1 MDTHEEPKPAKH
13 KRWTVVLYMA
23 AAQDERTEQAAIRD
37 LKEMEK
43 VGSDDS
49 TLNVLVQ
56 IDRQWPGYPECY
68 SLKKGLSQGRKFLE
82 GTRNL
87 NTGHPE
93 VLQGF
98 VKWGR
103 KMFPADYY
111 LLVLWGHSYGLGFGR
126 DHGNALTLPEIA
138 KSLDVDALRRLK
150 VSIPKG
156 RKAVDILGANA
167 CAMSYAE
174 AAYELQ
180 DAADF

>member
-13 KRWTVVLYMA
+13 KRWTVMLYMA

-56 IDRQWPGYPECY
+56 IDRKWPGYPECY
-68 SLKKGLSQGRKFLE
+68 CVKKGFSEGRKFLE
-82 GTRNL
+82 GTRNI

-93 VLQGF
+93 VLRGF

-103 KMFPADYY
+103 ERFPADYY

-138 KSLDVDALRRLK
+138 TSLDVKALE
-150 VSIPKG
+150 VSIPAG
-156 RKAVDILGANA
+156 RKAVDIL
-167 CAMSYAE
+167 
-174 AAYELQ
+174 
-180 DAADF
+180 